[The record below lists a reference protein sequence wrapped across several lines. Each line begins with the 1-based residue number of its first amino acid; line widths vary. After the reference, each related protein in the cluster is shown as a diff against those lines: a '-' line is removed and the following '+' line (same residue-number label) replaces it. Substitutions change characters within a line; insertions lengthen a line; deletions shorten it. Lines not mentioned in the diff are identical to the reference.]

1 MPAARRAALIVSVVA
16 GVCVTLAGCSGS
28 SSSSGGTSGS
38 SGSGGSASGGPNQPA
53 GLSTSPP
60 ASGVPGSSQLTGKF
74 CDDFKSVG
82 AHVTLPAN
90 ATGSLSDLQKH
101 GVPAI
106 NQVVTYFDGL
116 AAEAP
121 AKPAQALRVIA
132 ADYKALA
139 TSISSGN
146 AGSVS
151 KAVSQMQN
159 LTTNGSSGNAFREL
173 IAYMVTKCRFSA

>member
-1 MPAARRAALIVSVVA
+1 MPAAKRAALVVSVVA
-16 GVCVTLAGCSGS
+16 GACLALAGCSGS
-28 SSSSGGTSGS
+28 SSSSGGTT
-38 SGSGGSASGGPNQPA
+38 GSGGAASGGPNQPA

-60 ASGVPGSSQLTGKF
+60 ASSIPGSTQLTGKF

-90 ATGSLSDLQKH
+90 ATGSLTELRSR

-106 NQVVTYFDGL
+106 NQVATYFDGL

-139 TSISSGN
+139 ASISSGDT
-146 AGSVS
+146 GSLS

-159 LTTNGSSGNAFREL
+159 LTTNGASGDAFRQL
-173 IAYMVTKCRFSA
+173 IAYMVTKCVT

>member
-1 MPAARRAALIVSVVA
+1 MQAARPAALVISVVA
-16 GVCVTLAGCSGS
+16 GACLALAGCSGS
-28 SSSSGGTSGS
+28 SSSSGGTT
-38 SGSGGSASGGPNQPA
+38 GSGGAASGGPNQPA

-60 ASGVPGSSQLTGKF
+60 AVPLPSSGQLTGKF

-90 ATGSLSDLQKH
+90 ATGSLSDLRKH

-146 AGSVS
+146 ADSVS

-159 LTTNGSSGNAFREL
+159 LTTNGSSGTAFREL
-173 IAYMVTKCRFSA
+173 ISYMITKCRFSA

>member
-1 MPAARRAALIVSVVA
+1 MPAARRAALVISVVA
-16 GVCVTLAGCSGS
+16 SACVALAGCSGS

-38 SGSGGSASGGPNQPA
+38 GGSASGGPNQPA
-53 GLSTSPP
+53 GFSSSPP
-60 ASGVPGSSQLTGKF
+60 TVPIPNSNQLTGKF

-106 NQVVTYFDGL
+106 NQVAAYFDGL

-146 AGSVS
+146 SGSVS

-173 IAYMVTKCRFSA
+173 ISYMVTKCRFSA

>member
-1 MPAARRAALIVSVVA
+1 MPTARRAALVISVVA
-16 GVCVTLAGCSGS
+16 GACVALAGCSGS
-28 SSSSGGTSGS
+28 SSSSGGT

-60 ASGVPGSSQLTGKF
+60 ASVIPGSNQLTGKF

-90 ATGSLSDLQKH
+90 ATGSLSELRNR

-106 NQVVTYFDGL
+106 NQVATYFDGL

-146 AGSVS
+146 GGSVS

-159 LTTNGSSGNAFREL
+159 LTTNGSSGNAFRQL
-173 IAYMVTKCRFSA
+173 IAYMITKCRLSA

>member
-28 SSSSGGTSGS
+28 SSSSGGTT
-38 SGSGGSASGGPNQPA
+38 GSGGAASGGPNQPA

-90 ATGSLSDLQKH
+90 ATGSLSDLRKH

-139 TSISSGN
+139 TSISSGS

-159 LTTNGSSGNAFREL
+159 LTTNGSSGSAFRQL
-173 IAYMVTKCRFSA
+173 IAYMITKCRFSA